1 MDLHRNW
8 RSRVPTAETIRKV
21 LGFGSSSDELFGRRM
36 LVLSACRLL
45 LLLIAAVSA
54 VVMAVRAADTDK
66 GVNHSIEVRSQARE
80 LHRKVL
86 EAVIRERGFL
96 LTADKQYLGDFDQLT
111 DSLAPLLDQL
121 QAAVA
126 DNPDQSQRLAAMEP
140 QLLALAS
147 TLQSTVELVQSG
159 QKDQAIEV
167 VRSDRVLDLSSAIRD
182 AIEGFIN
189 AEQALLAARR
199 DKAAM
204 LQTMLLSLIAL
215 SLLLAAGSVDLS
227 RRLDAPFHPEL
238 AWVGRPISKPRCES
252 HRATEETLRQAQ
264 KMEAVGQLTGGI
276 AHDFNNLLTVIIGN
290 LETLKRQLARSS
302 RQRGDRA
309 ATFQSH
315 VDMAMQAAPQRRQAD
330 AAAAGLRP
338 PPAAGAQ
345 ARSTCNRLVV
355 GHVGTAA
362 PYARRDDRPRDR
374 AGRRPVADVAPTPT
388 SSRARCSTSPSMR
401 ATPCPRAAGSPSRR
415 RTPISTR
422 PTRSR
427 IGDAARRASTCMV
440 ARHRHRHRHAARDP
454 RPRVRAVLHHQG
466 RSGRGPGLGLTMV
479 YGFVKQSGGHVTHLQ
494 RGRPRHRRSRSTS
507 RALAAAN
514 EAAAS
519 PAGEPTVASTV
530 RARAPARRSSS
541 SRTTTACAPMPNRPS
556 RSWATP

>member
-36 LVLSACRLL
+36 LVLSRAGYL

-86 EAVIRERGFL
+86 EAIIRERGFL

-147 TLQSTVELVQSG
+147 TLQSTVKLVQSG

-189 AEQALLAARR
+189 AEQALLGARR

-215 SLLLAAGSVDLS
+215 SLFLAAGLS
-227 RRLDAPFHPEL
+227 IFLESSTRHFIRSLRGRTDEL
-238 AWVGRPISKPRCES
+238 EAEIKS

-276 AHDFNNLLTVIIGN
+276 SHDFNNLLTIIIGN
-290 LETLKRQLARSS
+290 LDNLKRQLARVAPGQS
-302 RQRGDRA
+302 A
-309 ATFQSH
+309 AELAAKFHSH
-315 VDMAMQAAPQRRQAD
+315 VDMAMQAARNAAKLTQRLLAFARRQPLEPKRLD
-330 AAAAGLRP
+330 
-338 PPAAGAQ
+338 
-345 ARSTCNRLVV
+345 CNRLISGMSELLHRTLGETINLEIVLGGGLWPTFADANQLESAILNLAV
-355 GHVGTAA
+355 NARHAMPDGGRLTIETANSYLDEA
-362 PYARRDDRPRDR
+362 YASRFGDLEP
-374 AGRRPVADVAPTPT
+374 GQYVQVSVADSGVGIPPEILDRVFEPFFTTKSVEAGLGLDSPWCTGSS
-388 SSRARCSTSPSMR
+388 SSRAGMS
-401 ATPCPRAAGSPSRR
+401 
-415 RTPISTR
+415 
-422 PTRSR
+422 
-427 IGDAARRASTCMV
+427 AST
-440 ARHRHRHRHAARDP
+440 ARSAT
-454 RPRVRAVLHHQG
+454 
-466 RSGRGPGLGLTMV
+466 GP
-479 YGFVKQSGGHVTHLQ
+479 
-494 RGRPRHRRSRSTS
+494 RSRSTS
-507 RALAAAN
+507 RAL
-514 EAAAS
+514 
-519 PAGEPTVASTV
+519 PLPTRRR
-530 RARAPARRSSS
+530 RARRVSPRSFLLSRARVPARRSSS
-541 SRTTTACAPMPNRPS
+541 SRTTTACAPTPNRPS